1 MKRLLLLFIFF
12 FNAIEPSTAAPA
24 AIESTPTLVLEDILR
39 EVADKNPEILAA
51 EKRERAAEERI
62 PQAHAFDDP
71 QIGVMQWSIPSNFN
85 LGKADETW
93 YTLSQ
98 SFPFFGKRALRG
110 GVAGLERTMAGEE
123 ARGVRLKIIRETKQA
138 YYDLFFAHKAS
149 DVHHEQVDLA
159 RRFSAIA
166 REKFAAGA
174 VGQQDL
180 IRAQV
185 EFLNLSNALVTLE
198 QERETAEARLNTL
211 LNRPAASPLGVP
223 AVPVVPFLEA
233 SLEVLQLEAEET
245 RPENRM
251 QILAI
256 RRGEELVKLTRR
268 DFYPD
273 VMAEVAYWDVHDG
286 PNRWMA
292 SIKINL
298 PWINKKKYDAR
309 IRENEAERSRAQ
321 AAYQAAINETQFHV
335 KELFVKVQTNRRL
348 VKLYQEGILPLS
360 EQALEAATVGYQT
373 KKNDFLTLI
382 EAQRNLKETELAYFR
397 SLVDVNKNLAEL
409 EELVG
414 RAF

>member
-12 FNAIEPSTAAPA
+12 FNAIEPSIAAPA
-24 AIESTPTLVLEDILR
+24 AIESAPMLVLEDILR

-62 PQAHAFDDP
+62 PQARAFDDP

-110 GVAGLERTMAGEE
+110 SVAGLERTMAGEE
-123 ARGVRLKIIRETKQA
+123 ARGVRLKILRESKQA
-138 YYDLFFAHKAS
+138 YYDLFFAHKALEI
-149 DVHHEQVDLA
+149 HHTQVELA
-159 RRFSAIA
+159 RKFSQIA
-166 REKFAAGA
+166 QEKFAVGA
-174 VGQQDL
+174 VGQQDIL
-180 IRAQV
+180 RAQV
-185 EFLNLSNALVTLE
+185 ELLDLSNALVTLE

-211 LNRPAASPLGVP
+211 LNRPSDAPLGLPQPPTIP
-223 AVPVVPFLEA
+223 AVEPSVEM
-233 SLEVLQLEAEET
+233 LQREAEEA

-251 QILAI
+251 HALAI
-256 RRGEELVKLTRR
+256 RRGEESIKLARR
-268 DFYPD
+268 DLFPD

-292 SIKINL
+292 SVKINL

-309 IRENEAERSRAQ
+309 IRENEAEQSRAE
-321 AAYQAAINETQFHV
+321 AAHQAAINETALRV
-335 KELFVKVQTNRRL
+335 KEVLVRFQSSRRL
-348 VKLYQEGILPLS
+348 ARLYESGILPLA
-360 EQALEAATVGYQT
+360 EQSLEAATIGYQT

-382 EAQRNLKETELAYFR
+382 DAQKNLKELELTYFR
-397 SLVDVNKNLAEL
+397 SLVDVNKNAAEL

-414 RAF
+414 RGF